1 MSNSNYLTGP
11 SVINDLIKTNETV
24 AKYLVD
30 NSHGII
36 HDEKDLART
45 YLHFAIKIF
54 TSEKEIFKIQKNYF
68 RLIQNQQ
75 QLWMR
80 LVNGAWE
87 KDSPLITPEKNDKR
101 FNAPEWNETY
111 FDFLKQNYLLTSQM
125 FFNIINELELDKYR
139 KRKLNFYTKQYLDA
153 LSPSNFLL
161 TNPEALKIAK
171 ETNGASITEGF
182 KNLMKDI
189 RNHRITQSDDVTFKV
204 GENLA
209 ITKGSVV
216 YRNELIEIIQYAP
229 LSKEV
234 HSIPLLIIPAWI
246 NKYYI
251 LDLQKNNSFI
261 RYYVEQGFTVFII
274 SWKNPTSKMGHL
286 KLDDYVETGVLKAI
300 DVVRKITGVEKINT
314 LGYCIGG
321 TILSIALAIL
331 TTRKQDIVHSAT
343 FLASMLDFT
352 DIGPMGDVIEEAL
365 VRKLERGDIL
375 QGGVMP
381 GRTMEKAFNLIRD
394 KDLIW
399 YYVVN
404 NYLEGKSPPPF
415 DVMEWTNDN
424 TNLPAGM
431 YVFYMR
437 QLVLENKL
445 SKRNAINICGVPIN
459 LFKIKTPAFVIG
471 MKEDHISP
479 AKTAFTT
486 TEILKGPVEYLLGD
500 SGHIMGV
507 VNPPSKNKYGY
518 KMGGILD
525 EGYDEWQRTA
535 TSHEG
540 SWWLPWSNWLA
551 KKSGKLIAAK
561 KQLGNSEFPEL
572 IAAPGNYVFEVCCE
586 ENFSG

>member
-1 MSNSNYLTGP
+1 MSNSNSHSATFD
-11 SVINDLIKTNETV
+11 INDLIKTNEKV
-24 AKYLVD
+24 AKYLVE
-30 NSHGII
+30 NSKGII
-36 HDEKDLART
+36 HDEKDLTRT

-68 RLIQNQQ
+68 WLIQNQQ
-75 QLWMR
+75 ELWKR
-80 LVNGAWE
+80 LWTGGWE
-87 KDSPLITPEKNDKR
+87 KESPIITPEKNDKR

-111 FDFLKQNYLLTSQM
+111 FDFLKQNYLLISQM
-125 FFNIINELELDKYR
+125 FSNIINELDLDKYR
-139 KRKLNFYTKQYLDA
+139 KRKLNFYSRQYLDA
-153 LSPSNFLL
+153 LSPSNFLI
-161 TNPEALKIAK
+161 TNPEALKRAK
-171 ETNGASITEGF
+171 ETKGESIIDGF
-182 KNLMKDI
+182 KNLMHDI
-189 RNHRITQSDDVTFKV
+189 QHQRITQSDDITFSV
-204 GENLA
+204 GVNLA
-209 ITKGSVV
+209 TTKGAVV

-229 LSKEV
+229 LTKDV
-234 HSIPLLIIPAWI
+234 HSIPLLIIPPWI

-261 RYYVEQGFTVFII
+261 GYAVAQGFTVFAI
-274 SWKNPTSKMGHL
+274 SWKNPTSEMGHL
-286 KLDDYVETGVLKAI
+286 KFDDYVEKGVLNGI
-300 DVVRKITGVEKINT
+300 EVVRKITGAEKVNT

-321 TILSIALAIL
+321 TILGIALAIL
-331 TTRKQDIVHSAT
+331 SARKQDVVNSAT

-404 NYLEGKSPPPF
+404 NYLEGKRPPPF

-431 YVFYMR
+431 YLFYMR

-459 LFKIKTPAFVIG
+459 LFKIKTPTFVIG

-479 AKTAFTT
+479 AKTTFTT
-486 TEILKGPVEYLLGD
+486 TEILKGPIEYLLGE

-518 KMGGILD
+518 RLGGILN
-525 EGYDEWQRTA
+525 EGYDEWKRTA

-540 SWWLPWSNWLA
+540 SWWIPWRNWLE
-551 KKSGKLIAAK
+551 KKSGKLITSK
-561 KQLGNSEFPEL
+561 KQLGNAEFPEL
-572 IAAPGNYVFEVCCE
+572 IPAPGSYVFEKCCE
-586 ENFSG
+586 EK

>member
-1 MSNSNYLTGP
+1 
-11 SVINDLIKTNETV
+11 
-24 AKYLVD
+24 
-30 NSHGII
+30 
-36 HDEKDLART
+36 
-45 YLHFAIKIF
+45 
-54 TSEKEIFKIQKNYF
+54 
-68 RLIQNQQ
+68 
-75 QLWMR
+75 
-80 LVNGAWE
+80 
-87 KDSPLITPEKNDKR
+87 TPEKNDKR
-101 FNAPEWNETY
+101 FSAPEWNETHY
-111 FDFLKQNYLLTSQM
+111 DFLKQNYLLTSQM
-125 FFNIINELELDKYR
+125 FFNIINELDLDKYR
-139 KRKLNFYTKQYLDA
+139 KRKLNFYTRQYLDA
-153 LSPSNFLL
+153 LSPSNFLI

-189 RNHRITQSDDVTFKV
+189 QNHRITQSDDVTFKV

-229 LSKEV
+229 LTKEV
-234 HSIPLLIIPAWI
+234 HSVPLLIIPAWI

-261 RYYVEQGFTVFII
+261 RYYVEQGFNVFII
-274 SWKNPTSKMGHL
+274 SWKNPTPQMGHL
-286 KLDDYVETGVLKAI
+286 KLDDYVEKGVLNGI
-300 DVVRKITGVEKINT
+300 DVVRKITGIEKINT

-331 TTRKQDIVHSAT
+331 SARKQDFVNSAT

-404 NYLEGKSPPPF
+404 NYLEGKRPPPF

-424 TNLPAGM
+424 TNLPARM
-431 YVFYMR
+431 YLFYIR

-445 SKRNAINICGVPIN
+445 SKRNAISICGVPIN
-459 LFKIKTPAFVIG
+459 LFKIKIPAFVIG

-540 SWWLPWSNWLA
+540 SWWIPWSNWLA

-572 IAAPGNYVFEVCCE
+572 IGAPGSYVFEACCE